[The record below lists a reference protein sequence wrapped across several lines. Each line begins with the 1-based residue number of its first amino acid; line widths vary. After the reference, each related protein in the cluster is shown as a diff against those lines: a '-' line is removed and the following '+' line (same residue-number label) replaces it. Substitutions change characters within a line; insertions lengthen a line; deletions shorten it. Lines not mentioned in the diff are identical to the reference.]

1 MKSIVIHTEFIRL
14 DSLLK
19 YAEIVDTGGLAKI
32 IIQEGYVQV
41 NGEICDMRGKKIRP
55 GDQVKVD
62 YPEAGLQAEIEV
74 VSRWLP
80 LK

>member
-74 VSRWLP
+74 VSR
-80 LK
+80 